1 MINIMERFETAGP
14 HWLARPVLQQDGAK
28 KAWKPWEALGTEEA
42 SARLCSHEEVQ
53 EGRQGARTNPTGERE
68 ERKKGRETTG
78 ESLELDQGLLS
89 PSLQSPEE
97 STGSADRN
105 ITQDGK

>member
-1 MINIMERFETAGP
+1 MIGGKDHMILLCFNFPFALILLNLEEGQ
-14 HWLARPVLQQDGAK
+14 VQK
-28 KAWKPWEALGTEEA
+28 KE
-42 SARLCSHEEVQ
+42 
-53 EGRQGARTNPTGERE
+53 ERE